1 MKIEWTAKARKQLR
15 KLGNQQTID
24 RIHATVAVFADGGH
38 VDIIALTDHQYT
50 HRIRV
55 GDYRILLTI
64 ADNEIEI
71 SYIQEVKKRDDNTY

>member
-1 MKIEWTAKARKQLR
+1 MKIEWTAKAIKQVEKFR
-15 KLGNQQTID
+15 NNQLKQRLFT
-24 RIHATVAVFADGGH
+24 TVETFANGGH
-38 VDIIALTDHQYT
+38 VDIIALTSHQYT